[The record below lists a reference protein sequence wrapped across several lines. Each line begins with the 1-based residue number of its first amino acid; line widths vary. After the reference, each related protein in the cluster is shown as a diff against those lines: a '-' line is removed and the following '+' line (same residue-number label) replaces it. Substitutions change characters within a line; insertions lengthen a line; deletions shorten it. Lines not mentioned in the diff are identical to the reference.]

1 MKTLLFG
8 SIIDQFPTNIEFE
21 DFLRLKVGRYILG
34 AYGYIQ
40 LYVLNN
46 SIKSIA
52 YIGGFTKGYTPKT
65 VARGPMYMMGGLF
78 C

>member
-8 SIIDQFPTNIEFE
+8 SIIDQFPTKIEFE

-34 AYGYIQ
+34 AYRYIQ
-40 LYVLNN
+40 PCVHNK

>member
-40 LYVLNN
+40 PCVLNK

-52 YIGGFTKGYTPKT
+52 YIGGFTKGDTPKT
-65 VARGPMYMMGGLF
+65 VARGPMDMMGGLL